1 MTRKKVH
8 VKRVLD
14 GDTFIDGQNIN
25 YRLSDVDAPE
35 KGKPGYQKARN
46 QLKKLIEGKDV
57 SIVEVAKDKYKRTLV
72 RAYIGRESVIK
83 KMQIALR
90 K

>member
-1 MTRKKVH
+1 MARKKIH

-14 GDTFIDGQNIN
+14 GDTFIDGQNIK

-35 KGKPGYQKARN
+35 KRKPGYHKARN
-46 QLKKLIEGKDV
+46 QLKNLIEGKDV
-57 SIVEVAKDKYKRTLV
+57 SIVEVAKDRYRRTLV

-83 KMQIALR
+83 KMQNLL
-90 K
+90 KK